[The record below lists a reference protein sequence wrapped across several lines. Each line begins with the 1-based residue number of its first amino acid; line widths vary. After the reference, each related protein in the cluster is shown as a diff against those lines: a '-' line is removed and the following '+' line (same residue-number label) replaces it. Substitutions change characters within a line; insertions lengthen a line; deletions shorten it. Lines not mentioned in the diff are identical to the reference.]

1 MHRERLEPGR
11 EPRVSHNAPAWRGRG
26 GGRGGSTPASDDG
39 FDRFGKR
46 EFERHSGS
54 DKTYG
59 FLSIFYAFG
68 IFSLFFCL
76 LYTLLFLLP
85 SYSVNFA
92 LCSEMHLLVHQFI
105 CVRDNKRSC

>member
-68 IFSLFFCL
+68 IFSLFSVRFIHYCFS
-76 LYTLLFLLP
+76 FLL
-85 SYSVNFA
+85 
-92 LCSEMHLLVHQFI
+92 I
-105 CVRDNKRSC
+105 R